1 MPTTRIYKSGNS
13 QAVRIPKELQF
24 ERMDILLEIERHGD
38 ALILRPQRRSMR
50 EALVRF
56 LALGPSPTFPIDSPR
71 HSMTASRYEVH
82 A

>member
-1 MPTTRIYKSGNS
+1 MPTTRIFKSGNS

-50 EALVRF
+50 ETLVRF
-56 LALGPSPTFPIDSPR
+56 LALGPSPDFPDRQPQTQHDR
-71 HSMTASRYEVH
+71 EPL
-82 A
+82 